1 MCMPMSVIWV
11 WCVKDSIP
19 EGMLVDAAT
28 LPDQRPLPFEHLGQ
42 LQDAIKEPGHKYAF
56 AQDAC
61 CSTGEKLKLLDTLSG
76 LNDFVTDMDT
86 CETKNDLAQLVQA
99 AGNRKKILRSFF
111 QLTKQAAG
119 SVNRQIDRAAQRC
132 KVVAKAAAA
141 AAVDAAASKAAKG
154 KGKSTTALAPASPHL
169 PGLFRA
175 ELTDEFAVPTVRLV
189 AEGLTQE
196 AVQKELQERGIV
208 LHEPYVV
215 QAPGL
220 QGILASQEMKVKIG
234 AFHAQFLTSAEW
246 RTAHGRG
253 AMYEPLSHAL
263 PVLKP
268 FFHPHALPINKTVIN
283 QVEDKVE
290 RTSVKI
296 TGQVERMSVKI
307 TGL

>member
-1 MCMPMSVIWV
+1 M
-11 WCVKDSIP
+11 
-19 EGMLVDAAT
+19 GA
-28 LPDQRPLPFEHLGQ
+28 
-42 LQDAIKEPGHKYAF
+42 
-56 AQDAC
+56 
-61 CSTGEKLKLLDTLSG
+61 
-76 LNDFVTDMDT
+76 
-86 CETKNDLAQLVQA
+86 
-99 AGNRKKILRSFF
+99 
-111 QLTKQAAG
+111 
-119 SVNRQIDRAAQRC
+119 
-132 KVVAKAAAA
+132 AKAAAA
-141 AAVDAAASKAAKG
+141 AAVDAAAGKAAKG
-154 KGKSTTALAPASPHL
+154 KGKSTTALAPAGPQL

-307 TGL
+307 TCL

>member
-19 EGMLVDAAT
+19 EGMLVDDAT

-76 LNDFVTDMDT
+76 LNDFVTEMDT

-132 KVVAKAAAA
+132 KGAAKAAAA

-154 KGKSTTALAPASPHL
+154 KGKSTTALAPAGPHL

-283 QVEDKVE
+283 QVEEKVE
-290 RTSVKI
+290 RMSVKI

>member
-1 MCMPMSVIWV
+1 M
-11 WCVKDSIP
+11 
-19 EGMLVDAAT
+19 
-28 LPDQRPLPFEHLGQ
+28 
-42 LQDAIKEPGHKYAF
+42 
-56 AQDAC
+56 
-61 CSTGEKLKLLDTLSG
+61 
-76 LNDFVTDMDT
+76 
-86 CETKNDLAQLVQA
+86 
-99 AGNRKKILRSFF
+99 
-111 QLTKQAAG
+111 
-119 SVNRQIDRAAQRC
+119 
-132 KVVAKAAAA
+132 
-141 AAVDAAASKAAKG
+141 
-154 KGKSTTALAPASPHL
+154 
-169 PGLFRA
+169 
-175 ELTDEFAVPTVRLV
+175 
-189 AEGLTQE
+189 
-196 AVQKELQERGIV
+196 QKELQERGIV